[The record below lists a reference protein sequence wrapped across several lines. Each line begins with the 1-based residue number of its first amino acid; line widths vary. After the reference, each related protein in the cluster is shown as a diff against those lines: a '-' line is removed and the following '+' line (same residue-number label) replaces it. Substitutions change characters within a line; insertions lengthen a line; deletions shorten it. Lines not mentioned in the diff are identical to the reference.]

1 MNMGA
6 VVYGGKS
13 LYLDLDNKK
22 LGGIPSFLAV

>member
-13 LYLDLDNKK
+13 INQDMDNKK
-22 LGGIPSFLAV
+22 LGGTHSFLAV